1 MTDTNETQKTYSA
14 MDLLAT
20 AEVSEPLRTGI
31 YTATYLR
38 SKVRHSSLA
47 KRSFL
52 EHFFDIIDAKNEKPV
67 MISVYSS
74 LSAKKSNKPEYDTKL
89 YKIIT
94 SLLQR
99 PLVDKEPVKTADL
112 TGKKCKVF
120 IEEKD
125 GYNDLTEFYRED
137 EETPYDSM

>member
-1 MTDTNETQKTYSA
+1 MTDTNETQKTYTA

-20 AEVSEPLRTGI
+20 AEVSEPLKTGV
-31 YTATYLR
+31 YTATYLL

-47 KRSFL
+47 QRSFL
-52 EHFFDIIDAKNEKPV
+52 EHFFDIIDDKNKPV

-112 TGKKCKVF
+112 AGKKCKVF

-125 GYNDLTEFYRED
+125 GYNELTEFYREN
-137 EETPYDSM
+137 EETPYDSK